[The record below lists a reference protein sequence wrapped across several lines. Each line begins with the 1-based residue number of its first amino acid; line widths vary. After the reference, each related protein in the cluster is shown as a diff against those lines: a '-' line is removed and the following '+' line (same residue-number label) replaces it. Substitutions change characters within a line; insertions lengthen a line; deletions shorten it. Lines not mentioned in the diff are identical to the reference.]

1 MGELEVLEKIASY
14 LEGIRVSLGSIS
26 FTLFLMLFFKNMGG
40 K

>member
-1 MGELEVLEKIASY
+1 MSELEVLEKITSY
-14 LEGIRVSLGSIS
+14 LEGIRISLGSIS